1 MLSMKVFKRRNPK
14 SSYHKEEVF
23 FLFILFCIYRWIV
36 IKFIVIIIH
45 NLCNSNYYALYLKLH
60 SCCSVPQLYLT
71 LGDPMGYST
80 PGLPVPHYLPKFPQV
95 LVHWVS
101 NAIQPSRHL
110 PPPSPF
116 AFYLSQH
123 LFYWVSCSHWVAK
136 VLELQLQHQSF
147 QWVIRVDFLYNWL
160 VWSSCC
166 PRDSQESSPT
176 LQFESI
182 NLALSLLYGPA
193 LTSVHDYYYY
203 YHILAR
209 ANTGTLL
216 GNRIFADIIKFQTR
230 PTWTKVDPNSVWL
243 MSLFTYFSF

>member
-1 MLSMKVFKRRNPK
+1 MFVKLHP
-14 SSYHKEEVF
+14 
-23 FLFILFCIYRWIV
+23 
-36 IKFIVIIIH
+36 IIH
-45 NLCNSNYYALYLKLH
+45 SFSMMPSNYLILCSLLLLLPSIFPSIRLFSQWLS
-60 SCCSVPQLYLT
+60 SCHQ
-71 LGDPMGYST
+71 
-80 PGLPVPHYLPKFPQV
+80 
-95 LVHWVS
+95 
-101 NAIQPSRHL
+101 
-110 PPPSPF
+110 
-116 AFYLSQH
+116 
-123 LFYWVSCSHWVAK
+123 VAK
-136 VLELQLQHQSF
+136 VLQLQLQHQF
-147 QWVIRVDFLYNWL
+147 FRWIFRVDFLQDWL
-160 VWSSCC
+160 VWSPCC

-182 NLALSLLYGPA
+182 NLALSLLYGPD